1 MKASVVKRAIF
12 AIIVSVVFLGIASAS
27 EVKECSW
34 AQPPAQAIVLFDGR
48 NFDQFENENG
58 GEIKWTIIDG
68 AMQVIAKTGNIATK
82 QKFSDFQLHLEFMLP
97 SDSQETNSGVYI
109 QQRYEVQVIDSHK
122 QEDTPGMCA
131 SLYRQKVPDYN
142 VCKAPG
148 QWQSYDIIF
157 RSARWDG
164 EKKIEDARIT
174 VIHNGTVV
182 HNNVSIT
189 NKTGAGKPE
198 GPDPLPI
205 RLQDH
210 DGKVKYRNIWVVET
224 KEKPLP
230 EAKK

>member
-1 MKASVVKRAIF
+1 MKASVVKSVIF
-12 AIIVSVVFLGIASAS
+12 VIMVPVVFLGVASAS
-27 EVKECSW
+27 DVKECSW
-34 AQPPAQAIVLFDGR
+34 AQPPAQAIVLFDGK

-82 QKFSDFQLHLEFMLP
+82 QKFGDFQLHLEFMLP
-97 SDSQETNSGVYI
+97 ADSQETNSGVYI

-122 QEDTPGMCA
+122 QEDSPGMCA

-189 NKTGAGKPE
+189 SKTGAGKPE

-210 DGKVKYRNIWVVET
+210 TGKVKYRNIWIVEN

-230 EAKK
+230 EDKK

>member
-1 MKASVVKRAIF
+1 MRTSVLKTVIF
-12 AIIVSVVFLGIASAS
+12 AITASVVFLGIARAS
-27 EVKECSW
+27 DVKECSS

-68 AMQVIAKTGNIATK
+68 AMQVIPKTGNIATK
-82 QKFSDFQLHLEFMLP
+82 QKFGDFQLHLEFMLP
-97 SDSQETNSGVYI
+97 ADSKETNSGVYI
-109 QQRYEVQVIDSHK
+109 QQRYEIQVIDSHK
-122 QEDTPGMCA
+122 QEDSPGMCA
-131 SLYRQKVPDYN
+131 SLYRQKMPDYN

-148 QWQSYDIIF
+148 VWQSYDIIF

-189 NKTGAGKPE
+189 GKTGAGKPE
-198 GPDPLPI
+198 GPEPLPI

-210 DGKVKYRNIWVVET
+210 DGKVRYRNIWIVEN
-224 KEKPLP
+224 KEKPMP
-230 EAKK
+230 EDKK

>member
-1 MKASVVKRAIF
+1 MATG
-12 AIIVSVVFLGIASAS
+12 VFIGIATAS
-27 EVKECSW
+27 DVKECPS
-34 AQPPAQAIVLFDGR
+34 AKPPAQAIVLFDGK
-48 NFDQFENENG
+48 NFDQFESENG

-68 AMQVIAKTGNIATK
+68 AMQVTPNAGHIATK
-82 QKFSDFQLHLEFMLP
+82 QKFGDFQLHLEFMLP
-97 SDSQETNSGVYI
+97 DDNEGANSGVYI
-109 QQRYEVQVIDSHK
+109 QQRYEVQVLNSYK
-122 QEDTPGMCA
+122 QEDSPGMCA

-164 EKKIEDARIT
+164 EKKIENARIT

-189 NKTGAGKPE
+189 NKTGVGKAE
-198 GPDPLPI
+198 GPDLLPI

-210 DGKVKYRNIWVVET
+210 GAKVKYRNIWIVET

-230 EAKK
+230 EDKK